1 MGDYLLAWRNVRRNP
16 RRSALTILAV
26 LFASTLLVFM
36 LSFQFGTYEDMID
49 SSVLLSSGHLQV
61 QAAGYRERPE
71 TRKVIRGADS
81 LLARVTG
88 NDGIEAATLRSETF
102 VLAAGPERSRG
113 MMVTGVRPATE
124 NIVSSLPG
132 QIRQGRYLQAG
143 DVGVAVLGEL
153 GVQRLQVA
161 LGDEC
166 TLLGQGRDGSVAA
179 TIVRIVG
186 IFQTGI
192 DSFDRSTMQI
202 PLADFDEVFS
212 MEGGAHR
219 LVILTEDLR
228 EVDKI
233 AAALRHEVTPEGLV
247 VLTWDELTPGLR
259 QSIELDLIG
268 GIIMYFILIIVVAFS
283 ILNTF
288 FMAIF
293 ERTREFGVLMAIGT
307 KPLRLVK
314 LMLLESM
321 AMTGVGL
328 LGGIALGI
336 VITLI
341 FSHYGISMGESAELL
356 AQYGIADR
364 LYPRLSIMSIVTGPT
379 IICLVTFITALIPAL
394 KIVGLRPVEALRG
407 M

>member
-1 MGDYLLAWRNVRRNP
+1 
-16 RRSALTILAV
+16 RSALTILAV

-49 SSVLLSSGHLQV
+49 SSVLLSSGHLQI
-61 QAAGYRERPE
+61 QAQGYRERPE
-71 TRKVIRGADS
+71 TRKVIREADT
-81 LLARVTG
+81 LLNLVANLG
-88 NDGIEAATLRSETF
+88 GIEAATLRSETF
-102 VLAAGPERSRG
+102 VLAAGPLRSRG
-113 MMVTGVRPATE
+113 MTVTGVRPVAE
-124 NIVSSLPG
+124 KSVSSLPG
-132 QIRQGRYLQAG
+132 QIRLGRYLQEG
-143 DVGVAVLGEL
+143 DTGVAVLGAL
-153 GVQRLQVA
+153 GAERLQVA
-161 LGDEC
+161 VGEEC

-179 TIVRIVG
+179 TIVKVVG

-192 DSFDRSTMQI
+192 DSFDRSVMQI
-202 PLADFDEVFS
+202 PFADFDEVFT

-219 LVILTEDLR
+219 LVMLTEDLR
-228 EVDKI
+228 EVDNI
-233 AAALRHEVTPEGLV
+233 AATLRQEVEPTGLA

-268 GIIMYFILIIVVAFS
+268 GIIMYVILIIVVAFS

-328 LGGIALGI
+328 VGGIVLGI
-336 VITLI
+336 IITLI
-341 FSHYGISMGESAELL
+341 LSKYGISMGESADLM

-364 LYPRLSIMSIVTGPT
+364 LYPRLSLLSIITGPA
-379 IICLVTFITALIPAL
+379 IICLVTFVTALIPAL
-394 KIVGLRPVEALRG
+394 KIVRLHPVEALRG
-407 M
+407 N